1 MSRSFLRDV
10 KLMERALLVTSIRTD
25 DNVGDQAIRIKS
37 QQFQRQALEED
48 IRLIEAAKVRPL
60 ELNTVR
66 LDDQDANIS
75 VNSS

>member
-1 MSRSFLRDV
+1 
-10 KLMERALLVTSIRTD
+10 MERAQLVTSIRTD

-66 LDDQDANIS
+66 LDDQDAKIP
-75 VNSS
+75 VDSS

>member
-1 MSRSFLRDV
+1 
-10 KLMERALLVTSIRTD
+10 MERAQLVTSIRTD

-66 LDDQDANIS
+66 LDDQDANIP
-75 VNSS
+75 VDSS